1 MRGSTLRIWLRGVVV
16 AMSALAL
23 TPAWAATVQTLY
35 SFTGGADGQGPY
47 GQLAIDKNGLLYG
60 TTVSGGAGGGGT
72 VFRFDPTT
80 GLLTT
85 LHAFTVFGPAGS
97 TPAAGVVID
106 GAGILYGTTETGGL
120 TADCDGGCGTVYKLD
135 PASGQL
141 TTLAAFTG
149 GADGRLPA
157 GALTLYGGLLYGTTV
172 DGGYVPQGSSGY
184 GVIFKLNPKTKALTT
199 LHEFSLP
206 GVRDGVGPVAALT
219 VGPDGRLYGTAS
231 AGGPEGSGT
240 VYAINPKTGAFAM
253 LHGFDYHVDGSG
265 LDCALTFRN
274 GQIIG
279 TTRVGGP
286 TAAADGTVFSLDPK
300 SGVVTTLY
308 SMPGSPGG
316 IFPDPGVVRG
326 PGGLLY
332 GTNNQGGSAGAGTLF
347 TLNPTTHAFTLLHD
361 FTGGGD
367 GSQPSGEML
376 STRSGVLYGVTAG
389 GGRGHGVIY
398 KVTP

>member
-1 MRGSTLRIWLRGVVV
+1 MRGSSLQVWLRGAVG
-16 AMSALAL
+16 ALCALAL
-23 TPAWAATVQTLY
+23 TSARAATYQVLY
-35 SFTGGADGQGPY
+35 SFAGGDDGQSPY
-47 GQLAIDKNGLLYG
+47 GQLAMDKNGLLYG

-72 VFRFDPTT
+72 VFRFDPAT
-80 GLLTT
+80 GVLTT
-85 LHAFTVFGPAGS
+85 LYAFTVFGATGS

-106 GAGILYGTTETGGL
+106 GAGMLYGTTQSGGL
-120 TADCDGGCGTVYKLD
+120 TADCGGGCGTVYKLD

-149 GADGRLPA
+149 GSDGRIPS
-157 GALTLYGGLLYGTTV
+157 GALTLYGGLLYGTAV
-172 DGGYVPQGSSGY
+172 GGGFVQPGSTGY
-184 GVIFKLNPKTKALTT
+184 GVIFKLNAKTKALTT

-231 AGGPEGSGT
+231 AGGPNGSGT
-240 VYAINPKTGAFAM
+240 VYAINPKTGAFAL

-265 LDCALTFRN
+265 LDCALMFRG

-286 TAAADGTVFSLDPK
+286 TAAADGTVFSLDPT

-316 IFPDPGVVRG
+316 LFPDPGVVRG

-347 TLNPTTHAFTLLHD
+347 TLNPKTHAFTLLHD

-367 GSQPSGEML
+367 GGQPSGEML
-376 STRSGVLYGVTAG
+376 LAKPGVLYGVTAA